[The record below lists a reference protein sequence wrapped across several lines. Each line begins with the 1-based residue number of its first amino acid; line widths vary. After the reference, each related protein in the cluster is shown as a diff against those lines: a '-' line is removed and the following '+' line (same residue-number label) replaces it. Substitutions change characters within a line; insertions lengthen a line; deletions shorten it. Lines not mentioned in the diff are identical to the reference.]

1 MTYRPTMNER
11 VRRVATA
18 LAMVLAVV
26 GLLGLAGCGG
36 GGESPADGKIEI
48 RLAHVH
54 AADPSSEIHTA
65 AVAFKEYVESRNP
78 DIEVRIF
85 ANGQLGSER
94 EVYESM
100 QLGSGAT
107 CVISGTAILGN
118 FNQRIGVLDLPY
130 LWEDY
135 GHVHAVL
142 DGEVGQTLAEELR
155 GEGFR
160 VLAWMDSWGFRNVMT
175 SSRPV
180 TEPGD
185 LAGLKIRTIRTPIYT
200 ETLRA
205 MGANPTPMSFGEV
218 YSAMQTGVIDGFEH
232 GASVILAN
240 RMHEVGQHLALTEHL
255 FGPLVFVYSD
265 HAFGRLDEATQML
278 LEEAAAHA
286 RDVQRGLSAERDA
299 EAMEALRGHGVTI
312 HAIDTAP
319 LAEAMKP
326 LQDSLAAEREAT
338 DLLEKI
344 RLAR

>member
-1 MTYRPTMNER
+1 MTCWRMTNER
-11 VRRVATA
+11 VRRAVTGITT
-18 LAMVLAVV
+18 VLAALVLV
-26 GLLGLAGCGG
+26 GMAGCDGG
-36 GGESPADGKIEI
+36 SDQSADGKVEI

-54 AADPSSEIHTA
+54 AADTSSEIHTA

-78 DIEVRIF
+78 DVEVRIF

-135 GHVHAVL
+135 DHVHEVL
-142 DGEVGQTLAEELR
+142 DGEIGQTLAEELR
-155 GEGFR
+155 SEGFR

-180 TEPGD
+180 TSVED
-185 LAGLKIRTIRTPIYT
+185 LSGLKIRTIRTPIYT

-205 MGANPTPMSFGEV
+205 MGCNPTPMSFGEV
-218 YSAMQTGVIDGFEH
+218 YSSMQTGVIDGFEH

-240 RMHEVGQHLALTEHL
+240 RMYEVGKHLT
-255 FGPLVFVYSD
+255 
-265 HAFGRLDEATQML
+265 
-278 LEEAAAHA
+278 
-286 RDVQRGLSAERDA
+286 
-299 EAMEALRGHGVTI
+299 
-312 HAIDTAP
+312 
-319 LAEAMKP
+319 
-326 LQDSLAAEREAT
+326 
-338 DLLEKI
+338 
-344 RLAR
+344 